1 LNHQLKLFF
10 VIKGVFVHIPSL
22 TSEEILKKLA
32 LYTYEQKKS
41 YLAMYS
47 SWFGGITTDPSL
59 MLIPVDDHL
68 VHRGDGVFEAFKY
81 VYGKVYLLNEH
92 LDRLETSS
100 KQLGME
106 WPISRAQLIEI
117 IYEVLKVSQAKEAII
132 RLYMSRGPGG
142 FTANPYDSV
151 APQIYCIVTQ
161 LKPMSEV
168 KYKEGAHIGRSHIA
182 PKESFFAAIK
192 SCNYLH
198 NVLMKKEAVDRK
210 LDFTVGF
217 DGHRAVTESST
228 ENIVIVNE
236 HNELVRPLLK
246 QILKGTTMMRAL
258 HLAQDLVSQ
267 KQLQGI
273 TEMNM
278 HEKDI
283 LAAKEVMMI
292 GTTLDVLPVTQY
304 EGKKIGDGKPGFIAQ
319 TLRRLLLEDQGA
331 K

>member
-1 LNHQLKLFF
+1 
-10 VIKGVFVHIPSL
+10 VHIPLLS
-22 TSEEILKKLA
+22 SEEILKKLA

-47 SWFGGITTDPSL
+47 SWYGGITTDPSL

-81 VYGKVYLLNEH
+81 VHGKVYLMNEH
-92 LDRLETSS
+92 LDRLESSS

-106 WPISRAQLIEI
+106 WPFSRAHLVEI
-117 IYEVLKVSQAKEAII
+117 IHEVLRVSEAKEAII

-151 APQIYCIVTQ
+151 APQLYCIVTQ
-161 LKPMSEV
+161 LKHLNEV
-168 KYKEGAHIGRSHIA
+168 KYKEGAHIGRSHVS
-182 PKESFFAAIK
+182 PKDAFFAQIK
-192 SCNYLH
+192 SCNYLQ

-210 LDFTVGF
+210 LDFTVGY
-217 DGHRAVTESST
+217 DTHGAVTESST
-228 ENIVIVNE
+228 ENIVILNE

-246 QILKGTTMMRAL
+246 QILRGTTMMRAL
-258 HLAQDLVSQ
+258 HLAQDLVHQ
-267 KQLQGI
+267 KKIKGI
-273 TEMNM
+273 TEQSL